1 MHNDNLR
8 AYEKIDDVWDEAD
21 DADFDDDVWD
31 EADDEDMWQDLQEY
45 IPYDDLCDMS
55 PEERR
60 EAYEEYFGF

>member
-8 AYEKIDDVWDEAD
+8 AYEKI
-21 DADFDDDVWD
+21 DDVWD